1 MREREWGEEIS
12 CAHKGG
18 RRSPRLCRGEG
29 EIQVKCSYAE
39 GSGCRACCLADWRGR
54 APKVAYLIEVGASL
68 TLIRM
73 TKDEKVL
80 AVFKGLLL

>member
-29 EIQVKCSYAE
+29 EIQVKCSYVE

-68 TLIRM
+68 KLIR
-73 TKDEKVL
+73 
-80 AVFKGLLL
+80 

>member
-18 RRSPRLCRGEG
+18 RRSPGLCRGEG
-29 EIQVKCSYAE
+29 EIQVKCSYVE
-39 GSGCRACCLADWRGR
+39 GGGCRACCLADWRGR

-68 TLIRM
+68 
-73 TKDEKVL
+73 K
-80 AVFKGLLL
+80 LLR